1 MSLEVFIQFFI
12 YSPYGPAYG
21 CDNAMGE
28 SDGAIGQKDETI
40 AQSDGKTGQERT
52 KKEHSDLAIGK
63 DDGRQNKAMRRQE
76 KKQLSYL
83 VQVFFIQLALR
94 THITAIYIYK
104 PTACTS

>member
-1 MSLEVFIQFFI
+1 MFTVLGSVNQADRNFIWKTDEAIVVMSLEVFIQFFI

-28 SDGAIGQKDETI
+28 SDRAIGQKDETI

-63 DDGRQNKAMRRQE
+63 DDGRQNKAMRRQG
-76 KKQLSYL
+76 KKQL
-83 VQVFFIQLALR
+83 
-94 THITAIYIYK
+94 
-104 PTACTS
+104 